1 MYACIHKMKYRCGMR
16 KWIRNTKRSQVGKQG
31 ESFPSNHVDWETE
44 RMLIKVVYQD
54 SGLLRD

>member
-1 MYACIHKMKYRCGMR
+1 MRYEKMNQKHKEEPGREAGR
-16 KWIRNTKRSQVGKQG
+16 G
-31 ESFPSNHVDWETE
+31 FPSNHVDWEIE